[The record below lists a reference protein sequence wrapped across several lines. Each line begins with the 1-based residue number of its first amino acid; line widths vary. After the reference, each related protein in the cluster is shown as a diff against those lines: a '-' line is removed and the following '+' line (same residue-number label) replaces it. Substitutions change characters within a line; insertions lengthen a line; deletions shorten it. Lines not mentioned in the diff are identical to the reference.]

1 MIEPF
6 RKPWAGG
13 AALSGTDPVWTWRF
27 QRRLRD
33 DGPLAGLRF
42 AVKDIIA
49 VRGCPLGRG
58 NPHWA
63 SWQKPREDDA
73 PCVQALLG
81 AGAVCV
87 GTTWLDEFAFGLSG
101 ENPWG
106 GTPPNPRA
114 PGRITGGSSSGSAA
128 AVALAQADV
137 ALGTDT
143 AGSVRVPASW
153 CGLWGFR
160 PSHGA
165 VSLQGVAPLAP
176 SLDVVGP
183 LARDGTTLERVMA
196 VLLAAARGDRPP
208 PLVEAITPRRLL
220 WIPELWELAEASVHS
235 ALMAEAR
242 RLAVRLALPLDP
254 LPLGEL
260 DLAGPEALLAILQPI
275 QWEEVDRSLA
285 LLPADLPIGP
295 ALRRNRELV
304 AGRDRALLAPAL
316 ARRQR
321 LRHHLDAVLRPG
333 GQDGDALLLLPLTP
347 CPAPPRGALG
357 HDRRDDGVLRR
368 LLILGALAGLGGLPQ
383 LSRPGARVEGL
394 PVGLGVIG
402 SRGCDAGLLALL
414 NVSF

>member
-1 MIEPF
+1 VDGRPDH
-6 RKPWAGG
+6 GG
-13 AALSGTDPVWTWRF
+13 STVLSGTDPVWTSRF
-27 QRRLRD
+27 ERRLRE

-42 AVKDIIA
+42 AVKDLIA

-63 SWQKPREDDA
+63 SWQTPSQVDA
-73 PCVQALLG
+73 PCVQALLS

-128 AVALAQADV
+128 AVALGQADC
-137 ALGTDT
+137 ALGSDT

-196 VLLAAARGDRPP
+196 VLLAAAPGERPP
-208 PLVEAITPRRLL
+208 PPVQAISPRQLL
-220 WIPELWELAEASVHS
+220 WIPELWDLAEAPVHS

-242 RLAVRLALPLDP
+242 RLAAALGLPLDP

-260 DLAGPEALLAILQPI
+260 ELAGPEALLAILQPI
-275 QWEEVDRSLA
+275 QWEEVESSLA
-285 LLPADLPIGP
+285 PLPAELPIGP

-316 ARRQR
+316 LQRER
-321 LRHHLDAVLRPG
+321 LRRHLDALLRPG
-333 GQDGDALLLLPLTP
+333 GQDGAALLLLPLTP
-347 CPAPPRGALG
+347 CPAPARGALG
-357 HDRRDDGVLRR
+357 HDRSDDGVLRR